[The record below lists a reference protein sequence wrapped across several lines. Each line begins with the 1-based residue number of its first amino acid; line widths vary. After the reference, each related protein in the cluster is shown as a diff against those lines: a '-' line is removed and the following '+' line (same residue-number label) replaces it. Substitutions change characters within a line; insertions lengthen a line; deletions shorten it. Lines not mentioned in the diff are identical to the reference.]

1 MASKFNKDY
10 YRILGVQEDADELVI
25 RASYLALLKRYN
37 LDDWK
42 GNDKQQAIKMLADIN
57 EAYSVLKD
65 RYERLEYNASRINR
79 QLEVDE
85 PAQVNMT
92 GEEIDAAW
100 LVACNYY
107 SDLERLYSNLHKI
120 SEQVATSFK
129 LSILGSKD
137 YSSRNKLAAK
147 FELDYLKGR
156 FGSDQDLIDFGKE
169 LILEEAKDAVVE
181 LEHVFRVMGNAV
193 HADEVIGKISEKYRT
208 RRYIEM
214 LKQQELERIERQ
226 AEYQQRQLRLKQQA
240 EKEIKEREN
249 AKNSLWLFLLI
260 FIAIIS
266 FIFLLPSFFKPVNGA
281 DRVVSEKVSSSIPSK
296 FLFSKDSAAT
306 VCKENLKNPEV
317 LEDLNRC
324 IQGLTDSN
332 QKLDSSEGLFV
343 GVNSGYEVSVKIKK
357 SIGRYWVEIVTM
369 NEECLGD
376 VSGLLVGDKNKFQF
390 SKVDKDLPNEVCR
403 IEIANLREYR
413 LYSVQES
420 NCSLWHGANCAFSMS
435 SLSRIDQ

>member
-1 MASKFNKDY
+1 MSKDY
-10 YRILGVQEDADELVI
+10 YKILGVQEDADELVI

-92 GEEIDAAW
+92 VEEIDAAW

-120 SEQVATSFK
+120 SEQVANSFK

-147 FELDYLKGR
+147 FELEYLKSR

-181 LEHVFRVMGNAV
+181 LEHVFKVMGNAV
-193 HADEVIGKISEKYRT
+193 NADEVISKISEKYRT
-208 RRYIEM
+208 QRYIEM

-240 EKEIKEREN
+240 EKEIEEKEK
-249 AKNSLWLFLLI
+249 AQKSFWIFILIVIAITIFTLWLTSYL
-260 FIAIIS
+260 
-266 FIFLLPSFFKPVNGA
+266 KPVNGA

-332 QKLDSSEGLFV
+332 QKLDSTEGVFL
-343 GVNSGYEVSVKIKK
+343 GVDAGYEVSMKIKK
-357 SIGRYWVEIVTM
+357 SIGRYWVELVTA
-369 NEECLGD
+369 NERCLGS
-376 VSGLLVGDKNKFQF
+376 VSGLLVGDKNNFQF
-390 SKVDKDLPNEVCR
+390 IKVDKDSPHEICR
-403 IEIANLREYR
+403 IDISNLREYR
-413 LYSVQES
+413 IYSVQES
-420 NCSLWHGANCAFSMS
+420 NCSLWHGAACAFSAT
-435 SLSRIDQ
+435 SLSRVD